1 MVFGSII
8 RLRYVQEVVIMFLC
22 FSNFKLTILI
32 SLLQMDN
39 QFNSLNVK
47 DDEEGDEET
56 DNDDDLDIEDYME
69 PSMLGFISLLQ
80 NLI

>member
-47 DDEEGDEET
+47 DDEEGEEET

>member
-1 MVFGSII
+1 
-8 RLRYVQEVVIMFLC
+8 MFLC

-80 NLI
+80 KPI

>member
-1 MVFGSII
+1 
-8 RLRYVQEVVIMFLC
+8 
-22 FSNFKLTILI
+22 
-32 SLLQMDN
+32 MDN

-47 DDEEGDEET
+47 DDEEGEEET

>member
-1 MVFGSII
+1 
-8 RLRYVQEVVIMFLC
+8 MFLC

-47 DDEEGDEET
+47 DDEEGEEET